1 MDITRCPES
10 THPTFSLR
18 SLTWGGKVKGLIN
31 DDPSCHHEYPPISGN
46 AQFLQCA
53 RDLIFSSMPVNVA
66 SIQTLGG
73 TGALH
78 LGALLFSR
86 ANSYSGTATTKVWI
100 PDPTWVNHHDIFDL
114 MVGKYKKQ
122 LYPYYDPVTR
132 GLDFRGMMA
141 ALETAEMGDVVLLHA
156 CCHNP
161 TGIDPSKQQWIEI
174 ANLIQRRNLIPFIDA
189 A

>member
-1 MDITRCPES
+1 
-10 THPTFSLR
+10 
-18 SLTWGGKVKGLIN
+18 
-31 DDPSCHHEYPPISGN
+31 
-46 AQFLQCA
+46 
-53 RDLIFSSMPVNVA
+53 MPVNIA
-66 SIQTLGG
+66 SMQTLGG

-86 ANSYSGTATTKVWI
+86 ANAGAATTKIWI
-100 PDPTWVNHHDIFDL
+100 PDPTWINHHDIFDL
-114 MVGKYKKQ
+114 MGAKYKKE

-161 TGIDPSKQQWIEI
+161 TGIDPTKQQWIEI
-174 ANLIQRRNLIPFIDA
+174 ADLMQRRNLIPFIDA